1 MIEKSSSENPKS
13 IYLLIALNIDIIEC
27 LKVKKTASKIINNK
41 NKTPSSYLSFNQK
54 LYTKGPIIID
64 VAINNNNRIKIIFIK
79 PIRFFLITLNFFSAK
94 RLAYSYRD
102 TWSNLEK
109 NLIGKK

>member
-13 IYLLIALNIDIIEC
+13 IYLLTALNIDVIEYLKII
-27 LKVKKTASKIINNK
+27 KTASKIINNK
-41 NKTPSSYLSFNQK
+41 SKTPSSYLSFNQK

-64 VAINNNNRIKIIFIK
+64 IAINNNKKNRIIFVK
-79 PIRFFLITLNFFSAK
+79 PIRFFLITSSFFLAK